1 MDYVRESPAIHNTD
15 GLLVLLNFWW
25 TDLVNLRPMAEGY
38 CHHLRAMYG
47 IIHLFEEPSPYLQD
61 MQNLKVIHPI
71 KEKM

>member
-1 MDYVRESPAIHNTD
+1 
-15 GLLVLLNFWW
+15 
-25 TDLVNLRPMAEGY
+25 MAEGY

-61 MQNLKVIHPI
+61 TQNLKVIHPI